1 MKSKRLGIGLIAAV
15 SIAVIGILFGTA
27 NAWPAPTVTGDCD
40 SWTVTETAP
49 NYDWTNTEYW
59 TIDGVAGH
67 FTKGQS
73 VNVPDDSTNTSRTF
87 TVRWYDDDDHQ
98 LDSRSKTGNRVL
110 EGCTPPP
117 EPTASYSG
125 SVDCDG
131 MVSGSG
137 SVNRDGLEG
146 NLVVTVNGVPATVV
160 GDNFTFNGAAQPLTV
175 VVKIGDADVLVE
187 GALVGPPPGGCD
199 DPDPEPEPDPDPVPE
214 PVPPTL

>member
-1 MKSKRLGIGLIAAV
+1 MKSKRWGIGLVGAVLIAT
-15 SIAVIGILFGTA
+15 IGILFGTA
-27 NAWPAPTVTGDCD
+27 DAWPAPTVTGDCD
-40 SWTVTETAP
+40 GWTVTETAP
-49 NYDWTNTEYW
+49 DYDWTNTEYW

-67 FTKGQS
+67 FSKGQS
-73 VNVPDDSTNTSRTF
+73 VDVQDDSSDTSRSF
-87 TVRWYDDDDHQ
+87 TIRWYNDDDQQ

-110 EGCTPPP
+110 EGCEPPP

-125 SVDCDG
+125 SVDCEG

-146 NLVVTVNGVPATVV
+146 SLVVTVNGLPATVV
-160 GDNFTFNGAAQPLTV
+160 GDNFTFTGAAQPLNV
-175 VVKIGDADVLVE
+175 VVQIGDTNVTVE

-199 DPDPEPEPDPDPVPE
+199 EPDPEPDPDPVPE